1 MAEYLARV
9 RVTRFQIVIACL
21 LLLAVVAVFVAPS
34 VDLDPTT
41 LGSQQA
47 ASITIMVVAGT
58 ILASVLVLQ
67 WGSLQDTLFHTT
79 AFPFLSLLDL
89 ICSRLC

>member
-1 MAEYLARV
+1 MRV
-9 RVTRFQIVIACL
+9 SRFQIVIACL
-21 LLLAVVAVFVAPS
+21 LLVAVVAVCVAPS

-47 ASITIMVVAGT
+47 ASITMTAVAGT
-58 ILASVLVLQ
+58 ILTSVLVPQ
-67 WGSLQDTLFHTT
+67 WGSLQDGLFHTA
-79 AFPFLSLLDL
+79 AFPFSSLLDL

>member
-21 LLLAVVAVFVAPS
+21 LLLAVAAVFVAPS

-41 LGSQQA
+41 LGAQQA

-67 WGSLQDTLFHTT
+67 WGSLQDRLFHTA
-79 AFPFLSLLDL
+79 AFSFLSLLDL

>member
-1 MAEYLARV
+1 MSEYFARV

-47 ASITIMVVAGT
+47 ASITTMAVAGT
-58 ILASVLVLQ
+58 ILIAVLLLQ
-67 WGSLQDTLFHTT
+67 RGSLHDGLFHTA